1 MGLHPEMP
9 PEKAF
14 LLKKQKGKCAYCGLH
29 FRDGDLLETDHIIP
43 TSNGGKNSKDNKQ
56 LLHRHCH
63 DFKTAQDMAGMRDKH
78 QVTEEPDEV
87 KVSRPVLKTSQRG
100 DPLA

>member
-1 MGLHPEMP
+1 M
-9 PEKAF
+9 
-14 LLKKQKGKCAYCGLH
+14 
-29 FRDGDLLETDHIIP
+29 P

-56 LLHRHCH
+56 LLQRHCH
-63 DFKTAQDMAGMRDKH
+63 DLKTAQDMVGMGDKH

-100 DPLA
+100 DALA